1 MWLSFRRML
10 RNNNKPKEEKS
21 VLILPPRAGTPKLF
35 NAALAAAGKMG
46 PRGAKG
52 GKLAH
57 LRARLKELAALEA
70 AARQQQLLEQVT
82 WLGLGVCPLAGL
94 FQGEGLR
101 PPRAATHS
109 VLGLSVS
116 FRAAGLVWLEQ
127 TETGSNQVQ
136 TIRRPF
142 LKQLLNKLCWENRKM
157 IPNTMIPKLSLIAHT
172 CHLSIVESEAGGC

>member
-1 MWLSFRRML
+1 MWVWLSFRRML

-82 WLGLGVCPLAGL
+82 ARTWRLPLSR
-94 FQGEGLR
+94 F
-101 PPRAATHS
+101 
-109 VLGLSVS
+109 VS
-116 FRAAGLVWLEQ
+116 R
-127 TETGSNQVQ
+127 
-136 TIRRPF
+136 RRPETSKSGHTF
-142 LKQLLNKLCWENRKM
+142 SIGTFCLL
-157 IPNTMIPKLSLIAHT
+157 
-172 CHLSIVESEAGGC
+172 

>member
-1 MWLSFRRML
+1 ML

-82 WLGLGVCPLAGL
+82 WLSPDFCPLAGL
-94 FQGEGLR
+94 FQEGPG
-101 PPRAATHS
+101 PPRAGHTFS
-109 VLGLSVS
+109 LGTFCLLYSS
-116 FRAAGLVWLEQ
+116 GLVWLEL
-127 TETGSNQVQ
+127 TETGSNR
-136 TIRRPF
+136 IDKP
-142 LKQLLNKLCWENRKM
+142 CW
-157 IPNTMIPKLSLIAHT
+157 
-172 CHLSIVESEAGGC
+172 HLP

>member
-46 PRGAKG
+46 ARGAKG

-82 WLGLGVCPLAGL
+82 WLAPSSSLLAGL
-94 FQGEGLR
+94 LQEEGGDLQE
-101 PPRAATHS
+101 PATQPWD
-109 VLGLSVS
+109 
-116 FRAAGLVWLEQ
+116 LVWLQ
-127 TETGSNQVQ
+127 VTEAGSN
-136 TIRRPF
+136 
-142 LKQLLNKLCWENRKM
+142 LDH
-157 IPNTMIPKLSLIAHT
+157 SSH
-172 CHLSIVESEAGGC
+172 G

>member
-1 MWLSFRRML
+1 ML

-46 PRGAKG
+46 GRGAKG

-82 WLGLGVCPLAGL
+82 WLGPGSSHLAGL
-94 FQGEGLR
+94 FEEKVGDLQELT
-101 PPRAATHS
+101 THP

-116 FRAAGLVWLEQ
+116 FTAADFVW
-127 TETGSNQVQ
+127 SQV
-136 TIRRPF
+136 T
-142 LKQLLNKLCWENRKM
+142 
-157 IPNTMIPKLSLIAHT
+157 
-172 CHLSIVESEAGGC
+172 EAGSSQVEKPGLQPTWVTS

>member
-1 MWLSFRRML
+1 MQVQAQMGVWLSFRRML

-46 PRGAKG
+46 ARGGKG

-82 WLGLGVCPLAGL
+82 WLGPGSLPLAGL
-94 FQGEGLR
+94 FPEEGR
-101 PPRAATHS
+101 GPPRAHHTPS
-109 VLGLSVS
+109 VGTLCLLYSSRPCLVQV
-116 FRAAGLVWLEQ
+116 RQAGSSQIEKPR
-127 TETGSNQVQ
+127 S
-136 TIRRPF
+136 
-142 LKQLLNKLCWENRKM
+142 
-157 IPNTMIPKLSLIAHT
+157 
-172 CHLSIVESEAGGC
+172 

>member
-1 MWLSFRRML
+1 MGLLPPHCALDGSGCGSRKWVWLSFRRML

-46 PRGAKG
+46 GRGAKG

-82 WLGLGVCPLAGL
+82 RLGSDSPHLAGL
-94 FQGEGLR
+94 FRAEGR
-101 PPRAATHS
+101 GPPRADHTS
-109 VLGLSVS
+109 MVGTVCLLYSSRLCLV
-116 FRAAGLVWLEQ
+116 AGD
-127 TETGSNQVQ
+127 GS
-136 TIRRPF
+136 RFKP
-142 LKQLLNKLCWENRKM
+142 
-157 IPNTMIPKLSLIAHT
+157 
-172 CHLSIVESEAGGC
+172 G